1 MIIRTFLITD
11 KEQSH
16 SSGFQEYFF
25 HPQPFS
31 QSAQRY
37 DTQKF
42 QPFGRNLSETVLQP
56 CLESEQVL
64 IQFQSVQFTI
74 KQHTFAA
81 AGDILIRE
89 KQFQI
94 TFHLTFIHKVLAT
107 DFLFSRCLQLLCV
120 KIGKL
125 ILFQFLHRFSQYLL
139 ISFIA
144 QIGNETTL
152 LRPQHIS
159 CSTDIQILHGYMDTA
174 AQITE
179 ILNGLKTALCLGSQ

>member
-1 MIIRTFLITD
+1 THHLLQNTYRSLYRFHILDYHTTLAVLLTQIAVTRILAHVINHLAKSRTLIIRTFLITD

-94 TFHLTFIHKVLAT
+94 TFHLTFIHKV
-107 DFLFSRCLQLLCV
+107 
-120 KIGKL
+120 
-125 ILFQFLHRFSQYLL
+125 
-139 ISFIA
+139 
-144 QIGNETTL
+144 
-152 LRPQHIS
+152 
-159 CSTDIQILHGYMDTA
+159 
-174 AQITE
+174 
-179 ILNGLKTALCLGSQ
+179 